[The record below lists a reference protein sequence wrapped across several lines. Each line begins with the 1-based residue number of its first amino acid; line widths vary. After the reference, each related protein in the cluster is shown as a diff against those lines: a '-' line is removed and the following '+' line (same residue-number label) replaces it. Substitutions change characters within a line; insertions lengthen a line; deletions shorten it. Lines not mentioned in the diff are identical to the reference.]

1 MSKPKSSIR
10 DYGYNPNQY
19 DSIQSMMDDVTG
31 ASIAY
36 QGVLRKHSEF
46 QEPYKADD
54 YMKMDTGYD
63 PFPGT
68 PDWKGPIP
76 YDPTFRY
83 DYAESCLRLWSELFP
98 GWTQGQRILETPH
111 ERAVYAQYAAKCP
124 TNVLWKKCCNKLKI
138 KGPDKVNHG
147 DTQQYSV
154 YPEPLKGCY
163 VTWGAER
170 GRCVGGTYIAPTSG
184 ESDTIY
190 VDVFFES
197 KHCAE
202 KKIELVEAGTCA
214 SESIGIS
221 GTTQMSVGET
231 KTLTVL
237 NPVVGRTYTWVI
249 AAGGGKISPRTGT
262 TTTYTAPGTNP
273 YCANNPTIQLKVGS
287 NVCDSV
293 SLAVNASTSPNWAV
307 RTYVDPECNQPG
319 DWCIINCWIWLNIY
333 KCDNSLIFGPCRY
346 AVQCSGSTCNEDG
359 CPGGKFP
366 TCDMCRNKPVTYPA
380 CYRGSGYSLNY
391 WLARNPED
399 VRTENDKRQGCCPAL
414 LL

>member
-190 VDVFFES
+190 IDVFFES

-202 KKIELVEAGTCA
+202 KKIELVEALPGHDTGTCA

-221 GTTQMSVGET
+221 GSTQLNVGEST
-231 KTLTVL
+231 TLTVL
-237 NPVVGRTYTWVI
+237 NSRPGITYTWNI
-249 AAGGGKISPRTGT
+249 SKGGGTISGSGT
-262 TTTYTAPGTNP
+262 SVTYTASESNP
-273 YCANNPTIQLKVGS
+273 NCDNNPTIQLKVGS
-287 NVCDSV
+287 SVCDSV
-293 SLAVNASTSPNWAV
+293 SLAVNAVGGDGWRIGWRV
-307 RTYVDPECNQPG
+307 VEGCHLIGGGPG
-319 DWCIINCWIWLNIY
+319 RW
-333 KCDNSLIFGPCRY
+333 S
-346 AVQCSGSTCNEDG
+346 CSGFIIWCSGREDAAV
-359 CPGGKFP
+359 FP
-366 TCDMCRNKPVTYPA
+366 QTHYYDECINYPA
-380 CYRGSGYSLNY
+380 CNGTWPLDQRT
-391 WLARNPED
+391 PEQ
-399 VRTENDKRQGCCPAL
+399 KAAGCCPYQL
-414 LL
+414 L

>member
-202 KKIELVEAGTCA
+202 KKIELVETGTCA
-214 SESIGIS
+214 SEYIVH
-221 GTTQMSVGET
+221 TTHQMRAGESQ
-231 KTLTVL
+231 TLTIG
-237 NPVVGRTYTWVI
+237 NISPTKSYTWVVTSI
-249 AAGGGKISPRTGT
+249 GGGTETSHGDS
-262 TTTYTAPGTNP
+262 YLYVAPTSNKN
-273 YCANNPTIQLKVGS
+273 CEFNPTITLKVGTH
-287 NVCDSV
+287 VCDSI
-293 SLAVNASTSPNWAV
+293 SIAVNQVPSDGYRVGWRLTEGCTRKGGWPGKWSC
-307 RTYVDPECNQPG
+307 TYMV
-319 DWCIINCWIWLNIY
+319 IW
-333 KCDNSLIFGPCRY
+333 
-346 AVQCSGSTCNEDG
+346 CSG
-359 CPGGKFP
+359 
-366 TCDMCRNKPVTYPA
+366 R
-380 CYRGSGYSLNY
+380 
-391 WLARNPED
+391 ED
-399 VRTENDKRQGCCPAL
+399 VHIDPQTYDYDDCVNYHICAGATLVDNRTAEQKEKGCCPAQFL
-414 LL
+414 